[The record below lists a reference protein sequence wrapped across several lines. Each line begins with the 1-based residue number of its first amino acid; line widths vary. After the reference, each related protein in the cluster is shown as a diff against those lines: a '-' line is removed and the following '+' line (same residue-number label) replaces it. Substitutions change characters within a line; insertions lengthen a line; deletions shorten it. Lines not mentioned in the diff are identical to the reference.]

1 MNEIKNKK
9 GDTVKVVLIIV
20 LLILLIASMSF
31 TVYDKFIKKENS
43 NPTVTDKDKNNETQ
57 DKNQNE
63 VSNLV
68 KDDQIYMTNNS
79 TTYTASM
86 YNFVISKEEKE
97 LLKELVF
104 PISYVN
110 GKSNTA
116 DDFILK
122 NFNVSQMSRSKK
134 MDLIASNNNFYE
146 PVKFSTDSGEKGYK
160 EYDGYITEENFLRAY
175 KNLYGVDVEYTSG
188 NFLDDSKIGGC
199 YPSDYDKSGKKY
211 WYYLYSCGGDSDL
224 YYYSLVTK
232 VEKDNDLINVYLTTA
247 LINDDMNSNK
257 IEVYKYLNYKDYNT
271 MQNSLTAKNRLSTCD
286 DNKCEKELDQLVK
299 EDKLSVYR
307 FTFKKQSDGRY
318 YLYSG
323 EWQ

>member
-1 MNEIKNKK
+1 
-9 GDTVKVVLIIV
+9 
-20 LLILLIASMSF
+20 
-31 TVYDKFIKKENS
+31 
-43 NPTVTDKDKNNETQ
+43 
-57 DKNQNE
+57 
-63 VSNLV
+63 
-68 KDDQIYMTNNS
+68 
-79 TTYTASM
+79 M
-86 YNFVISKEEKE
+86 YNYENAKVEKE
-97 LLKELVF
+97 LLQELVF

-116 DDFILK
+116 VDFILK
-122 NFNVSQMSRSKK
+122 NFNVSQMSRSEK
-134 MDLIASNNNFYE
+134 MDLIASNNKFYE

-160 EYDGYITEENFLRAY
+160 EYDVYITEENFLKAY

-188 NFLDDSKIGGC
+188 NFLNDSEIGC

-211 WYYLYSCGGDSDL
+211 WYYLSPCGGDSDL
-224 YYYSLVTK
+224 DYYSLVTK
-232 VEKDNDLINVYLTTA
+232 VEKDNDLINVYLVTA
-247 LINDDMNSNK
+247 LIKNDWNSNK

-286 DNKCEKELDQLVK
+286 DNRCEKELNQLVK
-299 EDKLSVYR
+299 EEKLSVYK